1 MNLIKKIPHV
11 AIFLETSQK
20 TLRELLQGFLRHVHL
35 PFLAIAL
42 PALAQD
48 FITYEQFGAVGDGK
62 ADDQG
67 AIVAA
72 HAAANSRDLP
82 VKAAPGR
89 TYYIGG
95 GDAVAIVKTDVD
107 FGDAKFI
114 IDDRSVKN
122 PRAEIFLVAASAAP
136 VRLGGV
142 RSLARGQTSLGIP
155 LPGPSLVEARN
166 SKVKQFIRYGGNC
179 NNGSDQ
185 QEVFL
190 ADSNGVVDA
199 RTPILNDFAS
209 VTALVARPIDERTL
223 VLKGGTFT
231 TIANQERSTY
241 KYHARGFSVARSN
254 VRMECLRHE
263 VTGEGE
269 HGAPYGGFVS
279 VHDCAHVVVTGCTFT
294 AHRTYRTM
302 GSGGVV
308 VGMGSYDLSANK
320 AIDVSYIDCR
330 QTTDILDRRY
340 WGLFGSNFC
349 RDLLFDGCSFSRFDA
364 HQGVANATI
373 RNSRLGHMGIN
384 AIGYG
389 VFRVENSTVYGRAFF
404 NLRSDYGSFWN
415 GDFVVKDCV
424 FVPAGGDP
432 TVGTLVAGSNNG
444 KHDFGYA
451 CGMPRRIVF
460 DGLRIEDAK
469 HPKNYSGPQIF
480 GMFNKER
487 TSDAY
492 TEPYP
497 YRVTEEVV
505 LRRVST
511 ASGKPVG
518 IGPNSYMFRNV
529 KISRED

>member
-1 MNLIKKIPHV
+1 MKAIVPFV
-11 AIFLETSQK
+11 AIVT
-20 TLRELLQGFLRHVHL
+20 
-35 PFLAIAL
+35 AAL
-42 PALAQD
+42 GQD

-62 ADDQG
+62 ADDQR

-72 HAAANSRDLP
+72 HAAANARKIP
-82 VKAAPGR
+82 VKVAQGR

-95 GDAVAIVKTDVD
+95 GDAAAVVKTDVD

-114 IDDRSVKN
+114 IDDRSLKN
-122 PRAEIFLVAASAAP
+122 PRAYVFQVEASAAP

-142 RSLARGQTSLGIP
+142 KSLARGQTRLGVS
-155 LPGPSLVEARN
+155 LPGPSIVKARN

-190 ADSNGVVDA
+190 ADSNGVVDPK
-199 RTPILNDFAS
+199 TPVLNDFAS
-209 VTALVARPIDERTL
+209 VTTLVARPIDEKTL
-223 VLKGGTFT
+223 VLRGGTFT
-231 TIANQERSTY
+231 TIANQQDSTY
-241 KYHARGFSVARSN
+241 NYHARGFSVSRSN

-269 HGAPYGGFVS
+269 HGAPYSGFVS
-279 VHDCAHVVVTGCTFT
+279 VHDCAHVVITGCTFT

-302 GSGGVV
+302 GRGGVV
-308 VGMGSYDLSANK
+308 VGMGSYDLSANN

-340 WGLFGSNFC
+340 WGLFGSNYC

-373 RNSRLGHMGIN
+373 RNSRLGYAGIN

-424 FVPAGGDP
+424 FVPACGDP
-432 TVGTLVAGSNNG
+432 ATGSLVAGSNSG

-451 CGMPRRIVF
+451 CGMPRKIVF
-460 DGLRIEDAK
+460 DGLRIEDSN
-469 HPKNYSGPQIF
+469 HPKDYAGPQLF

-492 TEPYP
+492 TEPFP

-518 IGPNSYMFRNV
+518 IGPNAYMFRDV
-529 KISRED
+529 KISHED